1 MEYTAPVND
10 MLFMLRHVG
19 GMDAARREGWLDEPG
34 DDMLE
39 ALLDQA
45 GRFAAEQL
53 APLNA
58 TGDRE
63 GARIENGQVRTPQ
76 GFREAYRSWIEGGWN
91 AVTAPEEWGG
101 SGMPCTVGTALMEMW
116 TSANMGFSTAPVL
129 TQGAIHV
136 MLSHADNSLRQI
148 YLPKLVSG
156 EWTAT
161 MSLTEPQAG
170 SDLSAISTR
179 AEPDGN
185 DTFRL
190 RGQKI
195 FITYGEHD
203 FTDNIVHLVLARL
216 PGAPTGTKG
225 ISLFLVPKLLPAS
238 DGGESA
244 RNDVRCTGIEHKL
257 GIHASPTCSMAFGDR
272 EGAIGWLVGS
282 PNNGLACMFTMMN
295 EARLSTGLQG
305 VAIAERAFQQAS
317 AYAEIR
323 KQGRDE
329 AGESVP
335 IVRHPDVRRMLRTMR
350 ALTLAGRA
358 VAYTAAEAID
368 RSQRAPDAGM
378 RRTADA
384 RAALLTPIVKAFSGE
399 VGFDVASLNVQVHG
413 GMGFVEET
421 GAAQHLR
428 DSRIISIY
436 EGTNGIQAIDLVMRK
451 VKRDGGTATKSELDL
466 FRRIREELD
475 SLGASSLGDMSTNL
489 SDAIDALDQATD
501 WVLAGGRSADELLAV
516 ATPYL
521 RLFGL
526 TAAGAYLA
534 KGVTAALR
542 EAGAPPDFVPACRFY
557 AEHLLIAAPALA
569 RTVMR
574 GAGAVLEQA

>member
-1 MEYTAPVND
+1 MYTAPVND
-10 MLFMLRHVG
+10 MLFMLRHLG

-136 MLSHADNSLRQI
+136 MLSHADDSLRQI

-216 PGAPTGTKG
+216 PGAPAGTKG

-238 DGGESA
+238 DSGKSA

-282 PNNGLACMFTMMN
+282 ANDGLACMFTMMN

-317 AYAEIR
+317 AYA
-323 KQGRDE
+323 RDPE
-329 AGESVP
+329 ARP
-335 IVRHPDVRRMLRTMR
+335 
-350 ALTLAGRA
+350 
-358 VAYTAAEAID
+358 
-368 RSQRAPDAGM
+368 
-378 RRTADA
+378 
-384 RAALLTPIVKAFSGE
+384 
-399 VGFDVASLNVQVHG
+399 
-413 GMGFVEET
+413 
-421 GAAQHLR
+421 
-428 DSRIISIY
+428 
-436 EGTNGIQAIDLVMRK
+436 
-451 VKRDGGTATKSELDL
+451 
-466 FRRIREELD
+466 
-475 SLGASSLGDMSTNL
+475 
-489 SDAIDALDQATD
+489 
-501 WVLAGGRSADELLAV
+501 
-516 ATPYL
+516 
-521 RLFGL
+521 
-526 TAAGAYLA
+526 
-534 KGVTAALR
+534 
-542 EAGAPPDFVPACRFY
+542 
-557 AEHLLIAAPALA
+557 
-569 RTVMR
+569 
-574 GAGAVLEQA
+574 

>member
-1 MEYTAPVND
+1 
-10 MLFMLRHVG
+10 
-19 GMDAARREGWLDEPG
+19 
-34 DDMLE
+34 
-39 ALLDQA
+39 
-45 GRFAAEQL
+45 
-53 APLNA
+53 
-58 TGDRE
+58 
-63 GARIENGQVRTPQ
+63 
-76 GFREAYRSWIEGGWN
+76 
-91 AVTAPEEWGG
+91 
-101 SGMPCTVGTALMEMW
+101 
-116 TSANMGFSTAPVL
+116 
-129 TQGAIHV
+129 
-136 MLSHADNSLRQI
+136 
-148 YLPKLVSG
+148 
-156 EWTAT
+156 
-161 MSLTEPQAG
+161 
-170 SDLSAISTR
+170 
-179 AEPDGN
+179 
-185 DTFRL
+185 
-190 RGQKI
+190 
-195 FITYGEHD
+195 
-203 FTDNIVHLVLARL
+203 
-216 PGAPTGTKG
+216 
-225 ISLFLVPKLLPAS
+225 
-238 DGGESA
+238 
-244 RNDVRCTGIEHKL
+244 
-257 GIHASPTCSMAFGDR
+257 
-272 EGAIGWLVGS
+272 
-282 PNNGLACMFTMMN
+282 MMN

-329 AGESVP
+329 AGKSVP
-335 IVRHPDVRRMLRTMR
+335 IVQHPDVRRMLRTMR

-368 RSQRAPDAGM
+368 RSQRAPDPGM

-384 RAALLTPIVKAFSGE
+384 RAALLTPIDKAFSGE

-451 VKRDGGTATKSELDL
+451 VKRDGGTAAKSELDL

-475 SLGASSLGDMSTNL
+475 SLGESSLGDMSTNL
-489 SDAIDALDQATD
+489 SDAIDALDHATD
-501 WVLAGGRSADELLAV
+501 WVLADGRSADELLAV

-534 KGVTAALR
+534 KGVTAALG

>member
-1 MEYTAPVND
+1 MAGTRLP
-10 MLFMLRHVG
+10 
-19 GMDAARREGWLDEPG
+19 RRRSG
-34 DDMLE
+34 
-39 ALLDQA
+39 A
-45 GRFAAEQL
+45 G
-53 APLNA
+53 
-58 TGDRE
+58 
-63 GARIENGQVRTPQ
+63 
-76 GFREAYRSWIEGGWN
+76 
-91 AVTAPEEWGG
+91 AVL
-101 SGMPCTVGTALMEMW
+101 PCTVGTALMEMW

-136 MLSHADNSLRQI
+136 MLSHADDSLRQI

-185 DTFRL
+185 DRFRL

-195 FITYGEHD
+195 YMAYGEHD

-238 DGGESA
+238 DSGESV

-257 GIHASPTCSMAFGDR
+257 GIHASPTCSMVFGDR

-317 AYAEIR
+317 AYAQIR

-329 AGESVP
+329 AGKPVP
-335 IVRHPDVRRMLRTMR
+335 IVQHPDVRRMLRTMR

-368 RSQRAPDAGM
+368 RSQRAPNPGCEG
-378 RRTADA
+378 RR
-384 RAALLTPIVKAFSGE
+384 
-399 VGFDVASLNVQVHG
+399 
-413 GMGFVEET
+413 
-421 GAAQHLR
+421 
-428 DSRIISIY
+428 
-436 EGTNGIQAIDLVMRK
+436 
-451 VKRDGGTATKSELDL
+451 
-466 FRRIREELD
+466 
-475 SLGASSLGDMSTNL
+475 
-489 SDAIDALDQATD
+489 
-501 WVLAGGRSADELLAV
+501 
-516 ATPYL
+516 
-521 RLFGL
+521 
-526 TAAGAYLA
+526 
-534 KGVTAALR
+534 
-542 EAGAPPDFVPACRFY
+542 
-557 AEHLLIAAPALA
+557 
-569 RTVMR
+569 MR
-574 GAGAVLEQA
+574 GRRCSRRSSRHSRVRWASTWRRSMCKCMGVWAS

>member
-1 MEYTAPVND
+1 MDYTAPVND

-34 DDMLE
+34 DEMLE

-63 GARIENGQVRTPQ
+63 GARIENGQVYTPQ
-76 GFREAYRSWIEGGWN
+76 GFREVYRSWIEGGWN

-101 SGMPCTVGTALMEMW
+101 SGMPCMVGTALMEMW

-136 MLSHADNSLRQI
+136 MLSHADDLLRQI

-216 PGAPTGTKG
+216 PGAPAGTKG

-238 DGGESA
+238 EAASRRATTFVAPASSTNSA
-244 RNDVRCTGIEHKL
+244 STRARPVAWLSAT
-257 GIHASPTCSMAFGDR
+257 AR
-272 EGAIGWLVGS
+272 ERSAGWS
-282 PNNGLACMFTMMN
+282 AAENGLACMFTMMN
-295 EARLSTGLQG
+295 EARLLTGLQG
-305 VAIAERAFQQAS
+305 VAIAERAFQQA
-317 AYAEIR
+317 AYA
-323 KQGRDE
+323 GPE
-329 AGESVP
+329 AGPRRGGQIMP
-335 IVRHPDVRRMLRTMR
+335 IVQHPDVRRMLRTMR

-378 RRTADA
+378 RRTAERGPRCSRRSSRRSRA
-384 RAALLTPIVKAFSGE
+384 RSVS
-399 VGFDVASLNVQVHG
+399 
-413 GMGFVEET
+413 MW
-421 GAAQHLR
+421 
-428 DSRIISIY
+428 
-436 EGTNGIQAIDLVMRK
+436 
-451 VKRDGGTATKSELDL
+451 
-466 FRRIREELD
+466 RR
-475 SLGASSLGDMSTNL
+475 
-489 SDAIDALDQATD
+489 
-501 WVLAGGRSADELLAV
+501 
-516 ATPYL
+516 
-521 RLFGL
+521 
-526 TAAGAYLA
+526 
-534 KGVTAALR
+534 
-542 EAGAPPDFVPACRFY
+542 
-557 AEHLLIAAPALA
+557 
-569 RTVMR
+569 
-574 GAGAVLEQA
+574 